1 MNAPIA
7 IDMDQATADL
17 KELRELAAL
26 QNFDLFG
33 LIRELSDAGASGVEV
48 DSLSA
53 VSTRDGVVR
62 YKLADRLLVCLATL
76 RAGQVHPHK
85 IEGTS
90 CDVRRHNGYASF
102 GHRWKS
108 RSSRRIMSG

>member
-33 LIRELSDAGASGVEV
+33 LIRELSDAGASTLCVEPN
-48 DSLSA
+48 SLSA
-53 VSTRDGVVR
+53 IPTGDGVVR

-90 CDVRRHNGYASF
+90 CDV
-102 GHRWKS
+102 
-108 RSSRRIMSG
+108 